1 MFDSLSKKGR
11 KLKDRLRGKK
21 HKPDKTGANT
31 PGEIAGSSGSLL
43 RPEPRIVAGGRDG
56 EGNRTSTDVQRDL
69 SRNQSTQQEPMPA
82 GGDDT
87 QQRGEADVDEKE
99 VSQNHSRPGLDVEV
113 VVGSGASREV
123 ERVHSSPSTE
133 EPDSTRTF
141 SFHLLYLII
150 LPDNADTSTIPDR
163 TSEAD
168 VRSNKSTKSNA
179 AANENKRNWKSTAY
193 ETAKLLLRGVN
204 DSADIF
210 PPLKSVTASLCFI
223 LDNCEVLSS
232 PAYAITALT
241 GDPANE
247 GKRTNDR
254 GIGTPGQSTR

>member
-1 MFDSLSKKGR
+1 MDNMLDSLSKKGR

-21 HKPDKTGANT
+21 HKPDRTGANT
-31 PGEIAGSSGSLL
+31 PGGIAGSSGSLL
-43 RPEPRIVAGGRDG
+43 RPEPRIVAGGHDE

-69 SRNQSTQQEPMPA
+69 SRDQSTQPEPMPA
-82 GGDDT
+82 GGDDDT
-87 QQRGEADVDEKE
+87 RQRGEADVDEKE
-99 VSQNHSRPGLDVEV
+99 VSQNHSRPGLDVGV

-123 ERVHSSPSTE
+123 ERVHPSPSTE

-150 LPDNADTSTIPDR
+150 LPDNADTSTVPDH
-163 TSEAD
+163 TSKAD
-168 VRSNKSTKSNA
+168 VRSNKTTEPNA

-223 LDNCEVLSS
+223 LDNCEVWSS

-241 GDPANE
+241 GVPANE
-247 GKRTNDR
+247 GK
-254 GIGTPGQSTR
+254 